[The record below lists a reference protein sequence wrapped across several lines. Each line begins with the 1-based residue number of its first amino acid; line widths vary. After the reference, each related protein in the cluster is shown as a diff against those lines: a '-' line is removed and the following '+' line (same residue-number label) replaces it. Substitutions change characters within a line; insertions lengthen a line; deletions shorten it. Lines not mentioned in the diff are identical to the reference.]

1 MVLEAFGWFWIGLG
15 VLSGAG
21 LGVRFREEG
30 FLGGYG
36 AWPRR
41 LVRLG
46 HIAFFGTGILC
57 VLLAGTLQRH
67 ELGDGW
73 ERCAAWCMAAG
84 AVGMPVCCGIA
95 AFRARWTGLFV
106 APVLAIGVAVTVV
119 YVRLFMIAFG
129 INAAGGGA

>member
-1 MVLEAFGWFWIGLG
+1 MLVEAFGWFWIGLG
-15 VLSGAG
+15 VLSGAL
-21 LGVRFREEG
+21 LGVRFRDEG

-46 HIAFFGTGILC
+46 HIAFFGTGFLC

-67 ELGDGW
+67 ELGDAW
-73 ERCAAWCMAAG
+73 ERGAAWCMVAG

-95 AFRARWTGLFV
+95 AFRPRMVGLFV
-106 APVLAIGVAVTVV
+106 APVVAIGFAVTAT
-119 YVRLFMIAFG
+119 YVRLFM
-129 INAAGGGA
+129 AALQMNSVGGGA